1 MDKSKK
7 WNGLLGFS
15 AAASLVVHFWPM
27 ADWSGTT
34 LLFLRLTAA
43 FCGQLFFCRA
53 VRRPGWK
60 GLPLLLTGLWALW
73 GGWLG
78 MLSRNPG
85 YVEYALPLLACL
97 AGWLV
102 WAFWEKMP
110 RAQWLPPVG
119 KTLGTAFLLS
129 ITLIP
134 ALLFLILYLGWPPVV
149 GNLTAARAMS
159 KYAAQVYPNWQAED
173 IWAGYNLVDDGY
185 YQEFYDGETRYDL
198 SSNRSGSMISDDERE
213 AAYRRERGIDE
224 ALNRLNA
231 GYGYAM
237 FWMSWS
243 AGAPDLPYV
252 TLRVDLSDGTDEP
265 VPDEAAMREKMA
277 DRALEVY
284 SAIAPL
290 TPVHKFA
297 VLYHH
302 PALDEEDAL
311 GSQWYRIEVDLG
323 DGRPLTPEDIL
334 FGKLTKR

>member
-1 MDKSKK
+1 MDLSKK
-7 WNGLLGFS
+7 GNGLLGFFAV
-15 AAASLVVHFWPM
+15 AALTLHFWPM
-27 ADWSGTT
+27 AYWSSAA
-34 LLFLRLTAA
+34 LLFLRATAA

-53 VRRPGWK
+53 VRRPGWRT
-60 GLPLLLTGLWALW
+60 LPLLLTGLLVLW

-78 MLSRNPG
+78 ILSRNPS
-85 YVEYALPLLACL
+85 YAEYALPLLACL
-97 AGWLV
+97 AGWSV
-102 WAFWEKMP
+102 WAFGDRQP
-110 RAQWLPPVG
+110 RSNWLPPLG
-119 KTLGTAFLLS
+119 KALGASFLLS

-134 ALLFLILYLGWPPVV
+134 AILFLVLYWGWPPVI
-149 GNLTAARAMS
+149 GNLTAARSMNQ
-159 KYAAQVYPNWQAED
+159 YAAQMYPEWKAD
-173 IWAGYNLVDDGY
+173 DVWAGYNLVDDGY

-198 SSNRSGSMISDDERE
+198 SSNRSGSMISDNERE

-243 AGAPDLPYV
+243 AGAPDIPYV
-252 TLRVDLSDGTDEP
+252 TLRVDLSDGTEEP
-265 VPDEAAMREKMA
+265 APDEAAMRDKMA

-284 SAIAPL
+284 GAIASL

-302 PALDEEDAL
+302 PALDEEDVL

-323 DGRPLTPEDIL
+323 DGRPLTREDIL